1 MPEEKVVMY
10 ESAEA
15 ASIQTVTGWVDANG
29 RFWGKDEHTARYCG
43 STHRKCDK
51 DHAHP
56 IYEIRSYCHI
66 CYQAGREA
74 KFAAMPKKEWAGE
87 PLVIFDGD
95 RHFFDEDS
103 LRDYLVEEEVDLE
116 SVQLCICEPNYPRE
130 IDPND
135 HFCDDLPDDGE
146 INDDQ
151 ILAAFDLLNEMIR
164 ASGPLS
170 WSEGKYAASLPQK
183 FIDSVLAEKRGAA

>member
-1 MPEEKVVMY
+1 MPEVKVVMY

-56 IYEIRSYCHI
+56 IYEIRSYCRA

-87 PLVIFDGD
+87 PLVVFDGD
-95 RHFFDEDS
+95 RYFFDEDS

-151 ILAAFDLLNEMIR
+151 ILAAFELLNEMIR